1 MLYLLWET
9 TLLLIACL
17 FVNES
22 ELNKLNH
29 SNENQLISYD
39 VEEAWL
45 PTYENNL
52 SLNRESALKFG

>member
-1 MLYLLWET
+1 M
-9 TLLLIACL
+9 LLLIACS

-29 SNENQLISYD
+29 SNENQLISYY

-52 SLNRESALKFG
+52 SLNRESALKCG